1 MFLGMNLFAGA
12 PGLQLAVQM
21 ALLLVMIYFGIKRGG
36 IALGLIGGL
45 GTFLLFLLFGATPG
59 KPPIDVMLIIL
70 AVILA
75 ASTLQ
80 AVGGL
85 DYMVQIAEKILRK
98 HPKYISVLAP
108 FVTYFFTM
116 LIGTGHGIY
125 ALQPVI
131 FDVAYK
137 TGVRPERAMAGSSVT
152 SQIGITASPLS
163 AAIVGGVAK
172 LSDKA
177 FISGYSHVTVADV
190 LFITIPATFIG
201 VCAVA
206 AFSYFRGKELPADEE
221 FQERMKNSEFRA
233 NLEGSGA
240 SMLGAKIATTSK
252 VSVGIFMGAIL
263 LIILLAMVGDQLV
276 PYIGYK
282 GKLSMNVMLQ
292 IVMLACGAFIVFYTN
307 IKSKKISDSTVF
319 NAGMIAVCTIFGIA
333 MMSETVI
340 EANKP
345 YIIETI
351 GAMAKA
357 APWSFAIAMFAVSVF
372 LKSQGATIAVMVPLG
387 MTLGLPADVI
397 IGAIP
402 ACYAYFF
409 FPFYPSDLA
418 AINFDRTGTTHI
430 GKYLI
435 NHSFMLPGL
444 IGVGVG
450 CVVARILAGMF
461 ISSPEI
467 VRAAAAAATGG

>member
-1 MFLGMNLFAGA
+1 MFLGMNVFGGS
-12 PGLQLAVQM
+12 PGLQLTVHM
-21 ALLLVMIYFGIKRGG
+21 IVLLVMIYFGIKRGG
-36 IALGLIGGL
+36 IALGLIGGF
-45 GTFLLFLLFGATPG
+45 GTFLLFILFGATPG

-75 ASTLQ
+75 SSTLQ

-85 DYMVQIAEKILRK
+85 DYMVQIAERILRRN
-98 HPKYISVLAP
+98 PKYISVLAP

-137 TGVRPERAMAGSSVT
+137 TGVRPERAMAGSSVS

-172 LSDKA
+172 LHDAAYS
-177 FISGYSHVTVADV
+177 SGYGHVTVADV
-190 LFITIPATFIG
+190 LYVTIPATFVG

-206 AFSYFRGKELPADEE
+206 LFSYFRGKELPNDPE
-221 FQERMKNSEFRA
+221 FQKRMQDPEFRA
-233 NLEGSGA
+233 NLDGSTA
-240 SMLGAKIATTSK
+240 SLLDAKIPTKSK
-252 VSVGIFMGAIL
+252 VSVGIFLAAIL
-263 LIILLAMVGDQLV
+263 WIIILAMFGSDFIHLL
-276 PYIGYK
+276 GYK
-282 GKLSMNVMLQ
+282 GKVNMTVMLQ
-292 IVMLACGAFIVFYTN
+292 VTMLACGAIIVFYTN
-307 IKSKKISDSTVF
+307 TPSKKISDTTVF
-319 NAGMIAVCTIFGIA
+319 NAGMIAVSTIFGIA

-345 YIIETI
+345 YIIETV
-351 GAMAKA
+351 GAMARA
-357 APWSFAIAMFAVSVF
+357 APWTFAIAMFTVSVF
-372 LKSQGATIAVMVPLG
+372 LKSQGACIAVMVPLG

-397 IGAIP
+397 VGAIP

-430 GKYLI
+430 GKFLI

-467 VRAAAAAATGG
+467 VRAAATAAGG

>member
-1 MFLGMNLFAGA
+1 MLVEFIKFLGFAPPSGLLFSA
-12 PGLQLAVQM
+12 QM
-21 ALLLVMIYFGIKRGG
+21 ILLLVMIYFGIKRGG
-36 IALGLIGGL
+36 IALGMIGGF
-45 GTFLLFLLFGATPG
+45 GTFLLFLLFGCKPG
-59 KPPIDVMLIIL
+59 SPPIDVMLIIL
-70 AVILA
+70 AVVLA

-85 DYMVQIAEKILRK
+85 DYMVQVAERILRK
-98 HPKYISVLAP
+98 NPKYVSVLAP

-137 TGVRPERAMAGSSVT
+137 TGVRPERAMAGSSVS

-172 LSDKA
+172 LHDAA
-177 FISGYSHVTVADV
+177 FSSGYSHVTVADV

-206 AFSYFRGKELPADEE
+206 AFSYFRGKELPDDEE
-221 FQERMKNSEFRA
+221 FQKRLQNPEFRK

-240 SMLGAKIATTSK
+240 SVLDAKIPTQSK
-252 VSVGIFMGAIL
+252 VSVGFFMIAIL
-263 LIILLAMVGDQLV
+263 MVIGLAMFGDNLA
-276 PYIGYK
+276 PYLGYS
-282 GKLSMNVMLQ
+282 GKVNMTVMLQ
-292 IVMLACGAFIVFYTN
+292 VIMLACAAFIIFYTG
-307 IKSKKISDSTVF
+307 IIPKKISDSSVF
-319 NAGMIAVCTIFGIA
+319 NAGTIAVCTIFGIA

-345 YIIETI
+345 FLIETI
-351 GAMAKA
+351 GAMARA
-357 APWSFAIAMFAVSVF
+357 APWTFAIAMFTVSAF
-372 LKSQGATIAVMVPLG
+372 LKSQGACIAIMVPLG

-397 IGAIP
+397 VGAIP

-430 GKYLI
+430 GKYLL

-444 IGVGVG
+444 IGVGLG
-450 CVVARILAGMF
+450 CVVARILAGIF

-467 VRAAAAAATGG
+467 VRVAAGG